1 MKFPFLAS
9 LIILA
14 IILKTGIKRSNKS
27 MEEANENFWKRE
39 HDANFVRKKPLDNL
53 VYLTIPEH
61 FLSLPVPEE
70 DSRARDALDMLK
82 HLSGEKIVNLTG
94 ITNTDLKLTYGTAN
108 ISVLT
113 KYDQNYTR
121 LAHALQQIAASL
133 AGNSHTKEAQE
144 VLEYAVST
152 KTDISATYLLLADL
166 YIKDNQ
172 PEKINALIEKVSAL
186 DSLMVPSIVRNLK
199 SKLNSDDHT
208 PE

>member
-39 HDANFVRKKPLDNL
+39 HDANLVRKKSLDNL

-133 AGNSHTKEAQE
+133 AGNSHTKEAKE

>member
-39 HDANFVRKKPLDNL
+39 HDANFVRKKSLDNL

-70 DSRARDALDMLK
+70 DSRVRDALDMLK

-133 AGNSHTKEAQE
+133 AGNSHTKEAKE

-199 SKLNSDDHT
+199 SKLN
-208 PE
+208 